1 MSTQAKIVL
10 GVLAVAFLGVSQP
23 QAALF
28 HGERSAEQASSTLPK
43 ISEEDLE
50 QGATGNLQA
59 PGCVAFM
66 LKGRMVEACQ

>member
-10 GVLAVAFLGVSQP
+10 GVLAVVFLGASQP

-28 HGERSAEQASSTLPK
+28 QGERSAEQASITRST
-43 ISEEDLE
+43 ISEDDLE
-50 QGATGNLQA
+50 QGITGNAQA

-66 LKGRMVEACQ
+66 LKGRMVEGCQ